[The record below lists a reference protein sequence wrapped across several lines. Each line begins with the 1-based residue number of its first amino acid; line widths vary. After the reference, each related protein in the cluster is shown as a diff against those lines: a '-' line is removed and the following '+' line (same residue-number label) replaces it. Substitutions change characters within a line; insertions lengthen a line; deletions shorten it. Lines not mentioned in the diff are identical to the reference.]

1 MTDEF
6 NLQRFLDAQ
15 DGGVY
20 ERALAEIQGGRKR
33 THWMWF
39 VFPQLR
45 GLGVSRTAHLYGIES
60 AEEARQYLEHPVL
73 GPRLRACAE
82 AALATGKDNASQ
94 IFPLPDDVK
103 LRSCATLFASA
114 AEPGSV
120 FQRVLDRF
128 WAGEPDPLT
137 IEMLG

>member
-6 NLQRFLDAQ
+6 NLQRFVDAQ

-73 GPRLRACAE
+73 GPRLRTCAE
-82 AALATGKDNASQ
+82 AALATGKANASE
-94 IFPLPDDVK
+94 IYALPDDMK
-103 LRSCATLFASA
+103 LRSWATLFASV
-114 AEPGSV
+114 AEPESV
-120 FQRVLDRF
+120 FHRVLDRF
-128 WAGEPDPLT
+128 WDGEPDSRT
-137 IEMLG
+137 D

>member
-1 MTDEF
+1 MTDEL

-20 ERALAEIQGGRKR
+20 ERALTEIRSGRKQ

-39 VFPQLR
+39 IFPQLR
-45 GLGVSRTAHLYGIES
+45 GLGVSRTAHLYGITS

-82 AALATGKDNASQ
+82 AALATGKTDARQ
-94 IFPLPDDVK
+94 IFPLPDDMK
-103 LRSCATLFASA
+103 LRSCATLFASV

-120 FQRVLDRF
+120 FRRVLDRF
-128 WAGEPDPLT
+128 WNGEPDPLT
-137 IEMLG
+137 VEMLG